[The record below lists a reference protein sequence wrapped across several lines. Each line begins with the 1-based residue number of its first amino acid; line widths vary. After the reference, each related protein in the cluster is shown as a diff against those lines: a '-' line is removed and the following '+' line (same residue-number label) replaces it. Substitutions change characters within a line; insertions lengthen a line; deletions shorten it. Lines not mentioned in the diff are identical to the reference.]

1 MSEIIPAILEKNF
14 SEIKN
19 KLGTLCEQVKC
30 VHLDI
35 QDGIFEKELTWPFSS
50 GGFDNIDFQKI
61 INEEE
66 GLPFWQEFDF
76 EFDLMVMDAV
86 ENFDIYMKLGP
97 KRMIFHLGAQ
107 KNLEDFEHFLEGLD
121 MYIRDNIEI
130 GLAFKPS
137 DDLTVVSKLS
147 HKVDF
152 LHCMGSDKIG
162 FQGEKFSDQ
171 ALENIKFLKKN
182 LPGIVVSVDIGINL
196 QNAESILDAGADRL
210 TVGSSIWKS
219 SDPISTLQS
228 FQSLVYGLPYN
239 NGTRTS
245 NK

>member
-19 KLGTLCEQVKC
+19 KLTFLRGRAKT
-30 VHLDI
+30 VHVDFC
-35 QDGIFEKELTWPFSS
+35 DGIFIPSQTWPFAS
-50 GGFDNIDFQKI
+50 GGFDDVDLERI

-66 GLPFWQEFDF
+66 GLPFWQDFDF
-76 EFDLMVMDAV
+76 EFDLMVVDVV

-97 KRMIFHLGAQ
+97 RRMIFHLSAQ
-107 KNLEDFEHFLEGLD
+107 KNLEDFKYFLEGLD
-121 MYIRDNIEI
+121 IYTRDNVEI
-130 GLAFKPS
+130 GLAFKPG
-137 DDLTVVSKLS
+137 DDLSIVSKLS

-162 FQGEKFSDQ
+162 FQGENFSQ
-171 ALENIKFLKKN
+171 KALENIKFLKKN

-210 TVGSSIWKS
+210 TVGSSIWES
-219 SDPISTLQS
+219 SDPIGALQS
-228 FQSLVYGLPYN
+228 FQSLVDGLP
-239 NGTRTS
+239 
-245 NK
+245 